1 MKCNY
6 QNCNIE
12 VVSGYEK
19 CVLHREETNTGDGK
33 IQLIE
38 NKEFYETLLEYIV
51 DDIYKIGKHQGNYS
65 KQQFMGFF
73 TGGEGTT
80 KQGVLD
86 IIKTSEVCLV
96 GINFPEKSKYDSW
109 DCFEL
114 MTELQGVHFDSCR
127 FSSTSLKFD
136 KTKVF
141 FQDCVFTKDW
151 HLTNTP
157 LLENVDG
164 YMYQNC
170 SYKGNVSLLFDE
182 DQPHEIFYP
191 VFNHCRFEKEILLE
205 NTRFMSNVFSNEMRQ
220 EFSDKVILMLYIN
233 NCSFDTGFFVR
244 QKELESLIIS
254 QSQFKS
260 EVWFLSCA
268 IHNFKVSATDL
279 NGVVDFQNSKFRE
292 FKLSHSVFKD
302 FVSYEGCIFGTDEQ
316 KLSDAGSIFD
326 FVTFLGFCSFRSATF
341 KNGLDL
347 RRTSMKESPI
357 FLDAKIE
364 PRNSDRETFRL
375 VKQSFDKVG
384 NYIEGN
390 KYYIEEMGKYR
401 EELKT
406 QKLSA
411 ERFIFEFYRICSSF
425 GQSITR
431 PILFILLVTLFHAL
445 LNYSFEQ
452 NWIYLLPSAF
462 TVSLEFI
469 AYGLNYITKNI
480 LPVNKFLVEG
490 MEFLSLCFYI
500 LYTTL
505 IWLIIIAIKRKTK
518 R

>member
-51 DDIYKIGKHQGNYS
+51 EDIYKIGKHQGNYS

-73 TGGEGTT
+73 TGREGTT

-86 IIKTSEVCLV
+86 IIKTSEVGLV
-96 GINFPEKSKYDSW
+96 GINFPEKSKYDSR
-109 DCFEL
+109 DFFEL

-127 FSSTSLKFD
+127 FSSTSLMFD

-170 SYKGNVSLLFDE
+170 SFKGNVSLLFDE

-205 NTRFMSNVFSNEMRQ
+205 NTRFMSNVFLNEMSQ

-233 NCSFDTGFFVR
+233 NCSFDTGLFVR
-244 QKELESLIIS
+244 QKEMGSLIIS

-268 IHNFKVSATDL
+268 IHNFKVSGTDF
-279 NGVVDFQNSKFRE
+279 NGVVDFQNSKFIDFRV
-292 FKLSHSVFKD
+292 SHSVFKD
-302 FVSYEGCIFGTDEQ
+302 FVSFEGCKFGSNGHIS
-316 KLSDAGSIFD
+316 SDFD
-326 FVTFLGFCSFRSATF
+326 FVTFLGFCSFRATVF
-341 KNGLDL
+341 TNGLDL

-357 FLDAKIE
+357 FLDAEIE

-401 EELKT
+401 EELRGKRWSSE
-406 QKLSA
+406 KIIFDLYRVLSS
-411 ERFIFEFYRICSSF
+411 Y
-425 GQSITR
+425 GQSVTR
-431 PILFILLVTLFHAL
+431 PLLFILLVALFHAL

-452 NWIYLLPSAF
+452 NWLYLLPSSF
-462 TVSLEFI
+462 TGSLELI
-469 AYGLNYITKNI
+469 GYGLNYITKNI

-490 MEFLSLCFYI
+490 MEFLSLFFYLI
-500 LYTTL
+500 YTIL
-505 IWLIIIAIKRKTK
+505 IWLIILAIKRKTK